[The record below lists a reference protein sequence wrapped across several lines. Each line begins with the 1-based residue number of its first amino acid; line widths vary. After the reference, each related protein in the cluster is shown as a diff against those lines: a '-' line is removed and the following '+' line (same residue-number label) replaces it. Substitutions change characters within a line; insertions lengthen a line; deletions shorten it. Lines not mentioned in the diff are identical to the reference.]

1 MATRPGNNTKLLWFN
16 FAENT
21 TFYFYFFSGVWAN
34 KKDQKTEFKSPH
46 LKSFIDSLLQGANL
60 QDRSKF

>member
-1 MATRPGNNTKLLWFN
+1 MATKAGNNAKLLWFN

-34 KKDQKTEFKSPH
+34 KKGQKTEF
-46 LKSFIDSLLQGANL
+46 KSFIDSLLQGANL